1 MITFI
6 QIFEESEFQINRKR
20 DLAEFLQI
28 LKSISWQDLELKLT
42 PGFSMTYDVRFKDKT
57 IQTKYYNIMSVYTN
71 AEFGSVDI
79 NHNKNNEIHW
89 RQGLPEIYRGLN
101 FGFKIYKAII
111 NQFGFITSST
121 RSSDEIK
128 QYVYKK
134 LENDPNIKIE
144 YKDKLIIVSK
154 K

>member
-1 MITFI
+1 
-6 QIFEESEFQINRKR
+6 
-20 DLAEFLQI
+20 
-28 LKSISWQDLELKLT
+28 
-42 PGFSMTYDVRFKDKT
+42 MTYDVRFKDKT